1 MPASTK
7 KQTSLSFLQGG
18 GEMGELIC
26 SKDWIKTPVGAIA
39 KWPQSLRT
47 TLGII
52 IKSKFPMFLWWGPE
66 LICFYND
73 AYRPSLGNEGKHP
86 SILGMPA
93 KEAWPEIWD
102 IIKPLIDQVL
112 AGGEATWSEDQLVPI
127 FRNGRIEDVYWTFS
141 YSPVND
147 ECGKIAGVLVTCN
160 ETTDKVITRKK
171 LNESK
176 EQLEF
181 AIDAA
186 KLGTWD
192 YNPATNKLIAND
204 RLKEWFGLPRETEIE
219 LGHAINVIAEKDRQR
234 VLSAV
239 KKILDYYSGGN
250 YDIEYTIINP
260 LTKKETIVQAKGKA
274 WFNDEKVAHRFN
286 GTLEDVTE
294 KVAARK
300 RIEESEERFRNII
313 KQAPMGIT
321 ILSGPEFV
329 VEMAN
334 ETYLQVV
341 GKKEKDFVGRSLFES
356 LPEVREVVGPLLAG
370 VLKSGIPY
378 YGYEFPINI
387 NRYGKEELTY
397 FNFVY
402 YPMKEGDGFLPRVI
416 VVATDVTP
424 SVKAKQTLAESE
436 KQFRNMVDH
445 SPVAMAI
452 LRGKEHIIEI
462 ANKTL
467 LQKIWRKKATDLLGK
482 SLLDVFP
489 ELNEQKYAGFLDM
502 VYITGKAHSESD
514 AILQLHDNKGPNKFY
529 VDFEFAPLPEANNGP
544 PGIMITLNDVTGQ
557 VEARRRVEE
566 SEQRLRSFVEGAPF
580 PIGVYTGREMRIQFA
595 NQSIL
600 DVWGKGKDV
609 TGKKLSEVLPEL
621 VGQGIYEQLDK
632 VFTTGI
638 PFHAHNQRVDLL
650 INDKL
655 IPHYFNYSFTPL
667 FDINGNIYGVMNNAA
682 EVTDLM
688 IAKQKIED
696 SEKRLNLV
704 IEASELGTWELN
716 LRTSEAI
723 YSDRYLEILGYNE
736 KINLTHTQIL
746 AHFYPDDLP
755 IREEAFR
762 QAFIT
767 GVLHYKSR
775 ILWKDKSVHWIE
787 AQGKVFYDE
796 NNQPLRLMGTVRDIT
811 DEKYYEQGLQEREQ
825 KFRLLA
831 DSMPQFVWTGDAE
844 GKLYYFNYAVYNYTG
859 LIPEQIEKEGWLQIV
874 HPDDREENIKRW
886 MHTVKTGTDFLFEH
900 RFRRHDGEYRWQLS
914 RALPVKDSAG
924 KIQMWVGTSTDID
937 EIKKHQQE
945 KDDFI
950 KIASHELKTPVTTI
964 KAYVQLLLKQCMNQ
978 QDSMLVKSLSTIDKQ
993 ITKLAKL
1000 IADLLDVTKIEM
1012 GSFHANKENF
1022 SLTELLRDVINN
1034 IQATTNTHKV
1044 LFNTPGDI
1052 LVYADKDRITQVLT
1066 NLLINAIKYSPN
1078 ADKVIANIT
1087 MKTNEVIVS
1096 IQDFGI
1102 GMAPRDHKKIFE
1114 RFYRAEHHEGAI
1126 LFPGFGI
1133 GLFIVKEI
1141 IANHKGKVWVESERN
1156 KGSTFYFSL
1165 PA

>member
-7 KQTSLSFLQGG
+7 KQTSHSFLQGG
-18 GEMGELIC
+18 GEMGELIR
-26 SKDWIKTPVGAIA
+26 SKDWNKTPAGSIA

-112 AGGEATWSEDQLVPI
+112 EGGEATWSEDQLVPI

-147 ECGKIAGVLVTCN
+147 EMGKIAGVLVTCN
-160 ETTDKVITRKK
+160 ETTDKVITQRKLK
-171 LNESK
+171 ESK
-176 EQLEF
+176 DQLEF
-181 AIDAA
+181 AIEAA

-192 YNPATNKLIAND
+192 YNPATNKFIAND
-204 RLKEWFGLPRETEIE
+204 RLKEWFGFRDETEIE
-219 LGHAINVIAEKDRQR
+219 LEHAVNVIAEKDRQR
-234 VLSAV
+234 TMDAIQKV
-239 KKILDYYSGGN
+239 LDYSSGGN

-274 WFNDEKVAHRFN
+274 WFNDEKIAYRFN
-286 GTLEDVTE
+286 GTVEDVTE
-294 KVAARK
+294 KVVARK

-341 GKKEKDFVGRSLFES
+341 GKKENDFVGRPLFDS
-356 LPEVREVVGPLLAG
+356 LPEVKEVVGPLLAD
-370 VLKSGIPY
+370 VLTTGIPY
-378 YGYEFPINI
+378 YGYEFPINLK
-387 NRYGKEELTY
+387 RYGKEELTY

-402 YPMKEGDGFLPRVI
+402 YPMKEGGGVFSRII

-424 SVKAKQTLAESE
+424 SVIAKQ
-436 KQFRNMVDH
+436 
-445 SPVAMAI
+445 
-452 LRGKEHIIEI
+452 
-462 ANKTL
+462 
-467 LQKIWRKKATDLLGK
+467 
-482 SLLDVFP
+482 SL
-489 ELNEQKYAGFLDM
+489 
-502 VYITGKAHSESD
+502 
-514 AILQLHDNKGPNKFY
+514 
-529 VDFEFAPLPEANNGP
+529 
-544 PGIMITLNDVTGQ
+544 
-557 VEARRRVEE
+557 EE

-580 PIGVYTGREMRIQFA
+580 PIGVYTGRDMRIQFA

-600 DVWGKGKDV
+600 DVWGKGKDI
-609 TGKKLSEVLPEL
+609 TGKKYSEVLPEL
-621 VGQGIYEQLDK
+621 AGQGIYEQLDR

-638 PFHAHNQRVDLL
+638 PFHAHNQRVDLV
-650 INDKL
+650 INNKL

-667 FDINGNIYGVMNNAA
+667 FDINGNIYGVMNTAA

-688 IAKQKIED
+688 VAKQKIED
-696 SEKRLNLV
+696 SEKRLSLV
-704 IEASELGTWELN
+704 IDASELGTWELN
-716 LRTSEAI
+716 LKTSEAI
-723 YSDRYLEILGYNE
+723 YSDRYLEILGYPE
-736 KINLTHTQIL
+736 RVSLTHAQLL
-746 AHFYPDDLP
+746 AHLYPDDLP

-775 ILWKDKSVHWIE
+775 IIWNDNSIHWIE
-787 AQGKVFYDE
+787 AHGKVFYDE
-796 NNQPLRLMGTVRDIT
+796 NDQPLRLMGTLRDIT
-811 DEKYYEQGLQEREQ
+811 DEKYYQQELQEREQ

-831 DSMPQFVWTGDAE
+831 DSMPQLVWTGDAE
-844 GKLYYFNYAVYNYTG
+844 GKLNYFSNAVYNYTG
-859 LIPEQIEKEGWLQIV
+859 LSAEQIDKEGWLQII
-874 HPDDREENIKRW
+874 HIDDREENIKRW
-886 MHTVKTGTDFLFEH
+886 MHSVKTGTDFLFEH

-964 KAYVQLLLKQCMNQ
+964 KAYVQLLLKQCMNEK
-978 QDSMLVKSLSTIDKQ
+978 DSLLAKSLFTIDKQ

-1022 SLTELLRDVINN
+1022 SLTELLKDVINN
-1034 IQATTNTHKV
+1034 IQATTNTHQV
-1044 LFNTPGDI
+1044 HFNNPVDV

-1078 ADKVIANIT
+1078 ADKVIAGIVV
-1087 MKTNEVIVS
+1087 KANEVIVT

-1102 GMAPRDHKKIFE
+1102 GMAHKDHKKIFD
-1114 RFYRAEHHEGAI
+1114 RFYRAEHPEGTI

-1141 IANHKGKVWVESERN
+1141 IANHKGKVWVESEKN

-1165 PA
+1165 PV

>member
-1 MPASTK
+1 
-7 KQTSLSFLQGG
+7 
-18 GEMGELIC
+18 MGELIR
-26 SKDWIKTPVGAIA
+26 SKDWNKTPAGDIA

-66 LICFYND
+66 LVCFYND

-93 KEAWPEIWD
+93 KQAWPEIWD

-147 ECGKIAGVLVTCN
+147 EFGKIAGVLVTCN
-160 ETTDKVITRKK
+160 ETTDKVITRRK
-171 LNESK
+171 LKESK
-176 EQLEF
+176 DQLEF
-181 AIDAA
+181 AIEAA

-192 YNPATNKLIAND
+192 YNPATNKFIANH
-204 RLKEWFGLPRETEIE
+204 RLKEWFGLPYETEIE
-219 LGHAINVIAEKDRQR
+219 LDHAINVIAEKDRQR
-234 VLSAV
+234 TMNAIQKV
-239 KKILDYYSGGN
+239 LDYSSGGN

-274 WFNDEKVAHRFN
+274 WFNDEKVAYRFN

-294 KVAARK
+294 KVVARK

-341 GKKEKDFVGRSLFES
+341 GKQENDFVGRTLFES
-356 LPEVREVVGPLLAG
+356 LPEVKEVVGPLLAG
-370 VLKSGIPY
+370 VLTSGIPY

-402 YPMKEGDGFLPRVI
+402 YPMKEEDGVFSRII

-424 SVKAKQTLAESE
+424 SVIAKQNLA
-436 KQFRNMVDH
+436 
-445 SPVAMAI
+445 
-452 LRGKEHIIEI
+452 
-462 ANKTL
+462 
-467 LQKIWRKKATDLLGK
+467 
-482 SLLDVFP
+482 
-489 ELNEQKYAGFLDM
+489 
-502 VYITGKAHSESD
+502 
-514 AILQLHDNKGPNKFY
+514 
-529 VDFEFAPLPEANNGP
+529 
-544 PGIMITLNDVTGQ
+544 
-557 VEARRRVEE
+557 E

-600 DVWGKGKDV
+600 DVWGKGKDI
-609 TGKKLSEVLPEL
+609 TGKKYSEVLPEL
-621 VGQGIYEQLDK
+621 AGQGIYEQLDK

-667 FDINGNIYGVMNNAA
+667 FDINGNVYGVMNTAA

-688 IAKQKIED
+688 VAKQKIED

-704 IEASELGTWELN
+704 IDASELGTWELN
-716 LRTSEAI
+716 LKTSEAI
-723 YSDRYLEILGYNE
+723 YSDRYLEILGYHE
-736 KINLTHTQIL
+736 RINLTHAQLL
-746 AHFYPDDLP
+746 AHLYPDDLL

-775 ILWKDKSVHWIE
+775 IIWKDKSVRWIE
-787 AQGKVFYDE
+787 VQGKVFYDE

-811 DEKYYEQGLQEREQ
+811 DEEYYQQELQEREQ

-844 GKLYYFNYAVYNYTG
+844 GKLNYFSYAVYNYTG
-859 LIPEQIEKEGWLQIV
+859 LIAEQIDKEGWLQIV

-886 MHTVKTGTDFLFEH
+886 MHSVKTGTDFLFEH
-900 RFRRHDGEYRWQLS
+900 RFRRQDGEYRWQLS

-964 KAYVQLLLKQCMNQ
+964 KAYVQLLLKQCVNQ

-1012 GSFHANKENF
+1012 GSFYANKENF
-1022 SLTELLRDVINN
+1022 SITELLRDVINN
-1034 IQATTNTHKV
+1034 IQTTTNTHHV
-1044 LFNTPGDI
+1044 LFNTPADA

-1078 ADKVIANIT
+1078 ADKVIVNIA

-1102 GMAPRDHKKIFE
+1102 GMAPKDHKKVFD
-1114 RFYRAEHHEGAI
+1114 RFYRAEHPEGTI

-1141 IANHKGKVWVESERN
+1141 IANHKGKVWVESEKN